1 MDAPSAQPP
10 GDDDFFG
17 SLPVLSHTSQTF
29 DTARY
34 VPAPDAAW
42 LVVTD
47 IVDSTRAVSAGAH
60 KTVNFVAA
68 MAIAGLKNLCAPTLL
83 PFLFGGDGSVVLVPD
98 ERADEA
104 RRVLARVRGLA
115 LREFGQRLRVAMVQ
129 VHELRARGAD
139 LRVGRYEPS
148 AGNSFGVFD
157 GGGVA
162 LLEAAMKGRGDE
174 ALRELAA
181 VDEALDD
188 LAPLDLSGLSCRWNE
203 LASRNG
209 KMLTLIVQ
217 DALHPAQVHA
227 RVMALAAG
235 RGNPSPARV
244 DGLLPAWPPQ
254 GFLLEA
260 RALRRERWIVLSV
273 LEVLLRTL
281 LARLVFAVGRP
292 VGGFDPKRYAEQV
305 ATNTDFCKHDATL
318 SFVVDCAHEGIAPI
332 RAYLD
337 ACSASGELRYG
348 IGLSDTA
355 LMTCLVTSAGEGLHV
370 HFVDGGDGGYT
381 MAAQTMKL
389 QAARSAA

>member
-1 MDAPSAQPP
+1 MQATLAGPP
-10 GDDDFFG
+10 DDDFFG
-17 SLPVLSHTSQTF
+17 RLPVLSHTSQTF
-29 DTARY
+29 DTSRY
-34 VPAPDAAW
+34 ADAPDAAW

-47 IVDSTRAVSAGAH
+47 IVDSTRAVETGAH

-98 ERADEA
+98 DRADEA

-115 LREFGQRLRVAMVQ
+115 LREFGQRLRVAIAQ
-129 VHELRARGAD
+129 VRELRQRGAD

-162 LLEAAMKGRGDE
+162 LLEAALKGRGDE
-174 ALRELAA
+174 SLRAMSA

-188 LAPLDLSGLSCRWNE
+188 GAPLDLSGLSCRWNE

-235 RGNPSPARV
+235 RGNPSPTRV

-254 GFLLEA
+254 GFMLEA
-260 RALRRERWIVLSV
+260 RALRRDRWIVLSV
-273 LEVLLRTL
+273 FEVLLRTL
-281 LARLVFAVGRP
+281 VARLVFAVGRP
-292 VGGFDPKRYAEQV
+292 VGGFDPQRYAQEV

-318 SFVVDCAHEGIAPI
+318 SFVVDCAQEGIEPI
-332 RAYLD
+332 RTYLD
-337 ACSASGELRYG
+337 ECSARGELRFG
-348 IGLSDTA
+348 LGLSDTA

-381 MAAQTMKL
+381 LAAQGL
-389 QAARSAA
+389 RAPAG

>member
-1 MDAPSAQPP
+1 MAAHTSPA
-10 GDDDFFG
+10 GDDDFFAR
-17 SLPVLSHTSQTF
+17 LPVLAHTSQTF

-34 VPAPDAAW
+34 AAAPDASW

-47 IVDSTRAVSAGAH
+47 IVDSTRAVAAGAH

-68 MAIAGLKNLCAPTLL
+68 MAIAGLKNLCAPTQL

-98 ERADEA
+98 AHADAA

-115 LREFGQRLRVAMVQ
+115 LREFGQRLRVAMVR
-129 VHELRARGAD
+129 VRELRARGAD

-162 LLEAAMKGRGDE
+162 LLEAAMKGRGD
-174 ALRELAA
+174 ATLRERSA

-188 LAPLDLSGLSCRWNE
+188 AAPLDLSGLSCRWNE

-244 DGLLPAWPPQ
+244 EGLLPAWPPQ
-254 GFLLEA
+254 GFMLEA
-260 RALRRERWIVLSV
+260 RARRRDRWIVLSV

-292 VGGFDPKRYAEQV
+292 VGGFNPKRYAEQV

-318 SFVVDCAHEGIAPI
+318 SFVVDCAQEGIAPI

-337 ACSASGELRYG
+337 ACAARGELRFG
-348 IGLSDTA
+348 LGLSDTA
-355 LMTCLVTSAGEGLHV
+355 LMTCLVTSAGDGLHV

-381 MAAQTMKL
+381 LAAQGL
-389 QAARSAA
+389 RAPAG